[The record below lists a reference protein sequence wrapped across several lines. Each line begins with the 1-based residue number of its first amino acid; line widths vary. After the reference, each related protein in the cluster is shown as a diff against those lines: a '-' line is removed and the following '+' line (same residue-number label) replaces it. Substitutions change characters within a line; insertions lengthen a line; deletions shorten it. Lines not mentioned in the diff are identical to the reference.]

1 MATYASRVIAP
12 DERAVP
18 EPMVVQVGTGERIHY
33 LDWGVPDASPDP
45 SVPPTLAL
53 VHGIALT
60 AWSWAPVARRVC
72 HALRVLAIDLRG
84 HGLSEGARSDLSPGS
99 LAWDALTV
107 LAANGAGVEAHGPP
121 ALVAG
126 HGFGAMVAAEMAR
139 LQPSSVAGVVLVD
152 GGWEDI
158 ASATRMSPS
167 ELVAALAE
175 PPEVL
180 ASMDAFLEDRRDF
193 DPATWDADQERA
205 ARSQVD
211 QKHAGHVAL
220 VARSATIRRTVEG
233 MFDYQPVETLAAAPV
248 PLTVL
253 VAGAGTADDET
264 AHDRAVALDE
274 VVAARTAAGMPPTR
288 VVRFPGTGHN
298 LMRYRPDEMAAEL
311 LALARDAGATMAPW
325 TSSSSSSSS

>member
-1 MATYASRVIAP
+1 
-12 DERAVP
+12 
-18 EPMVVQVGTGERIHY
+18 MVVRVGTGERIHY
-33 LDWGVPDASPDP
+33 LDWGP
-45 SVPPTLAL
+45 PPTTTGEAAPVLAL

-60 AWSWAPVARRVC
+60 AWSWAPVARRLR
-72 HALRVLAIDLRG
+72 HAFRVLAIDLRG
-84 HGLSEGARSDLSPGS
+84 HGLSEGARSDLTPAS

-107 LAANGAGVEAHGPP
+107 LAANGAGVEAGGPP

-126 HGFGAMVAAEMAR
+126 HGVGAMVAAQAAR
-139 LQPSSVAGVVLVD
+139 LQPASVAALMLVD

-180 ASMDAFLEDRRDF
+180 ASMDAFLEDRREF
-193 DPATWDADQERA
+193 DPVSWDADQELA

-220 VARSATIRRTVEG
+220 VARPATIRGIVDG
-233 MFDYQPVETLAAAPV
+233 MFGYDPIVTLAAAPV
-248 PLTVL
+248 PLGVL

-274 VVAARTAAGMPPTR
+274 VIAARVRAGLPPTH

-298 LMRYRPDEMAAEL
+298 LMRYRPDEVAGEL
-311 LALARDAGATMAPW
+311 VALAASAGVTMGSW
-325 TSSSSSSSS
+325 TSS

>member
-1 MATYASRVIAP
+1 MAP
-12 DERAVP
+12 DPTATP
-18 EPMVVQVGTGERIHY
+18 ESMVVQVGTGERIHY
-33 LDWGVPDASPDP
+33 LDWGVPPPDDTGAP
-45 SVPPTLAL
+45 RPVVAL

-60 AWSWAPVARRVC
+60 AWSWAPVARRLC
-72 HALRVLAIDLRG
+72 RAFRVLAIDLRG
-84 HGLSEGARSDLSPGS
+84 HGLSEGARSDVTPDS

-107 LAANGAGVEAHGPP
+107 LAANGAGVEAGGPP
-121 ALVAG
+121 AVVAG
-126 HGFGAMVAAEMAR
+126 HGLGAMVVARMAR
-139 LQPSSVAGVVLVD
+139 LQPASVAGAALVD

-158 ASATRMSPS
+158 DAATRMSPS

-180 ASMDAFLEDRRDF
+180 ASMDAFLADRRDF

-220 VARSATIRRTVEG
+220 VARSATIRGMVEG
-233 MFDYQPVETLAAAPV
+233 MFGYQPHETLCAAPV
-248 PLTVL
+248 PLAIL
-253 VAGAGTADDET
+253 VAGSGTADDED

-274 VVAARTAAGMPPTR
+274 LVAARAAAGMPPTR

-298 LMRYRPDEMAAEL
+298 LMRYRPDEVAAEIQ
-311 LALARDAGATMAPW
+311 ALAAATAR
-325 TSSSSSSSS
+325 